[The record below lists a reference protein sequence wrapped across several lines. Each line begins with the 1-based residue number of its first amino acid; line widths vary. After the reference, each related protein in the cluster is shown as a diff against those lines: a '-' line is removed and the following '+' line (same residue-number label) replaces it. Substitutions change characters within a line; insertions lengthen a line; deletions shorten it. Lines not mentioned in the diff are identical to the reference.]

1 MQIFLIFVCVLLTF
15 NALLLLLL
23 PVLLLREMSS
33 MSGEDEQE
41 GLVAAVTDA
50 VAVQCLA
57 VLSQPLPNHPA
68 LQRGDE
74 PEVVADL

>member
-1 MQIFLIFVCVLLTF
+1 MCVLLTF
-15 NALLLLLL
+15 YALLLLLL

-41 GLVAAVTDA
+41 DLVAALTDA
-50 VAVQCLA
+50 VAVQCVL
-57 VLSQPLPNHPA
+57 VLSQPLPDHPA
-68 LQRGDE
+68 LQRRGE